1 MSYLK
6 ISQILGNLEG
16 VLNICK
22 GVRRKHVTGFDRE
35 IPLFSENETLNFFIV
50 IGCVKGTKSL

>member
-1 MSYLK
+1 MR
-6 ISQILGNLEG
+6 NLEG
-16 VLNICK
+16 VSNICK